1 MPLLTSSY
9 AGTLIKTTIK
19 TVLLPLLILSL
30 MFYLFYQLKLDFV
43 VADWLYQRQGSRWVL
58 QQHWLMQTILHDRV
72 RDLNLMVVVA
82 LSCYG
87 VWLCFAGQSAVL
99 RRAVATLLCSL
110 LSCFAVVSLLKH
122 VLPMECPWDLQQ
134 FGGDLPFYGLLEPR
148 PEGTPIHLCFPAGHA
163 SIGFAWLGL
172 YYFFLDVK
180 PQWASNALIGAA
192 VTGLLLGA
200 VQQSRGAHF
209 FSHDIATAAICW
221 ALCSVIYYSRRQRLS
236 FDTSGISA
244 GGRQNG

>member
-1 MPLLTSSY
+1 MPFLTSSY

-43 VADWLYQRQGSRWVL
+43 LADWLYQQQGGRWVL
-58 QQHWLMQTILHDRV
+58 QQHWLMQKVLHDRV
-72 RDLNLMVVVA
+72 RDLNLVLVVA
-82 LSCYG
+82 LICYG
-87 VWLCFAGQSAVL
+87 VWLRSAGQSAVL
-99 RRAVATLLCSL
+99 RRAVATLLYSL
-110 LSCFAVVSLLKH
+110 LSCFAVVSWLKH
-122 VLPMECPWDLQQ
+122 VLPMECSWDLLQ
-134 FGGDLPFYGLLEPR
+134 FGGDMPFYGLLQPR

-172 YYFFLDVK
+172 YYFFLETK
-180 PQWASNALIGAA
+180 PQWASKALIAAA

-209 FSHDIATAAICW
+209 FSHDIGTAAICW
-221 ALCSVIYYSRRQRLS
+221 ALCSAIYYIRLQRPGFNASGLS
-236 FDTSGISA
+236 V